1 MSQIGRMLALTGN
14 QAGQNIASGMSNFG
28 RNVGGMLTTF
38 GQGIRNRREE
48 QEAMK
53 MLEQLKD
60 NPQGLS
66 QAAQQLALRGNTR
79 LATVFQN
86 AAQAART
93 RAGQSAISGLL
104 QNPNPSAEQ
113 MMTAAQQMNTAG
125 MSTQALELARRAADA
140 EQEKTKGEALQARR
154 EAIAASA
161 TALGLDQ
168 LAKRALA
175 TTDEESLRAIQK
187 DIRDFEIKEVV
198 RTRGIPGRKALAKNA
213 GIQFEDYMADLSP
226 EAFVKVLE
234 GEEATLKAFL
244 DPDGNE
250 IMLEVDKQGRVKDP
264 VSGNKTR
271 ASALRL
277 RPAVG
282 KTQVENIANFKNEK
296 LAEEGIKYFKE
307 LHDST
312 VTVVQT
318 LNNIEEVLPLTDE
331 MIAGATAQ
339 PELFVRR
346 IRSEFSEY
354 LGIDASDP
362 ALQNTEAYIALAA
375 PRVADIIQAFGAGT
389 GLSDA
394 DREFAAKAAAGD
406 ISMTP
411 QSLQRILKILKKASE
426 NKLSMYNDTVAAM
439 QKEGLNPAANGFVL
453 PRRTTRTPVET
464 PPPVADLPPGYV
476 EDLK

>member
-1 MSQIGRMLALTGN
+1 MARFSQTFLQGLLNPAYQQGLFEAAKGLGQTPAIMRLQQQQEKQKKKLADIYSTTMQPGATSAQLLEAARQLSAAGKTQEALAL
-14 QAGQNIASGMSNFG
+14 
-28 RNVGGMLTTF
+28 
-38 GQGIRNRREE
+38 
-48 QEAMK
+48 
-53 MLEQLKD
+53 
-60 NPQGLS
+60 
-66 QAAQQLALRGNTR
+66 
-79 LATVFQN
+79 
-86 AAQAART
+86 
-93 RAGQSAISGLL
+93 
-104 QNPNPSAEQ
+104 
-113 MMTAAQQMNTAG
+113 
-125 MSTQALELARRAADA
+125 AD
-140 EQEKTKGEALQARR
+140 QARELR
-154 EAIAASA
+154 QTEASQVQLQQRQEAIAESA
-161 TALGLDQ
+161 RKLGLPE
-168 LAKRALA
+168 LAERAMR

-187 DIRDFEIKEVV
+187 DIRDFEIKEIV

-213 GIQFEDYMADLSP
+213 GIDFEDYMADLSP

-244 DPDGNE
+244 GPDGNE

-264 VSGNKTR
+264 NTGKKVR
-271 ASALRL
+271 ASELKL

-296 LAEEGIKYFKE
+296 LAEEGIKYFRD

-346 IRSEFSEY
+346 IRSEFSEF

-453 PRRTTRTPVET
+453 PRRTTRTPVAA
-464 PPPVADLPPGYV
+464 PSPAAPLPPGFV
-476 EDLK
+476 ED

>member
-1 MSQIGRMLALTGN
+1 MQQDQ
-14 QAGQNIASGMSNFG
+14 QAGEN
-28 RNVGGMLTTF
+28 
-38 GQGIRNRREE
+38 
-48 QEAMK
+48 
-53 MLEQLKD
+53 
-60 NPQGLS
+60 
-66 QAAQQLALRGNTR
+66 
-79 LATVFQN
+79 
-86 AAQAART
+86 
-93 RAGQSAISGLL
+93 
-104 QNPNPSAEQ
+104 
-113 MMTAAQQMNTAG
+113 
-125 MSTQALELARRAADA
+125 
-140 EQEKTKGEALQARR
+140 LQARR

-161 TALGLDQ
+161 RELGLEE
-168 LAKRALA
+168 LAKRAEN
-175 TTDEESLRAIQK
+175 TQDEESLRAIQK
-187 DIRDFEIKEVV
+187 DLRAFEIKEVA

-213 GIQFEDYMADLSP
+213 GIEYEDYMGNLSP

-234 GEEATLKAFL
+234 GEEATLKTFIG
-244 DPDGNE
+244 PDNSE

-264 VSGNKTR
+264 NTGQKVR
-271 ASALRL
+271 ASELQL

-282 KTQVENIANFKNEK
+282 KTQVENIANFKTEK
-296 LAEEGIKYFKE
+296 LAEEGIKYFRD

-346 IRSEFSEY
+346 IRSEFSEF
-354 LGIDASDP
+354 LGIDPSDP

-375 PRVADIIQAFGAGT
+375 PRVADIITAFGAGT

-426 NKLSMYNDTVAAM
+426 NKLGMYNNTVRAM

-453 PRRTTRTPVET
+453 PRRTTRTPSET
-464 PPPVADLPPGYV
+464 TPAAGVAPLPTGFV
-476 EDLK
+476 EDQK

>member
-1 MSQIGRMLALTGN
+1 MSIGQILAMSGQNIGSQIGSGY
-14 QAGQNIASGMSNFG
+14 AGLG
-28 RNVGGMLTTF
+28 RDVQGMLT
-38 GQGIRNRREE
+38 GIGGNIRQKRNER
-48 QEAMK
+48 EAMK
-53 MLEQLKD
+53 MLEQLKND
-60 NPQGLS
+60 PQGL
-66 QAAQQLALRGNTR
+66 AKMAQQYGIQGNTQ
-79 LATVFQN
+79 LAAVFQN
-86 AAQAART
+86 AAKAART
-93 RAGQSAISGLL
+93 GQAQSAMTSLLESPTVTPETLMETARQLNRAGQT
-104 QNPNPSAEQ
+104 E
-113 MMTAAQQMNTAG
+113 
-125 MSTQALELARRAADA
+125 QALALMEKARTMQQ
-140 EQEKTKGEALQARR
+140 EQQAGESLQARR

-161 TALGLDQ
+161 RKLNLPD
-168 LAKRALA
+168 LAERALR

-187 DIRDFEIKEVV
+187 DIRDFEIKEIV

-213 GIQFEDYMADLSP
+213 GIDFEDYMADLSP

-244 DPDGNE
+244 DPNGNE

-264 VSGNKTR
+264 NTGQKVR
-271 ASALRL
+271 ASELKL

-346 IRSEFSEY
+346 IRSEFSEF

-426 NKLSMYNDTVAAM
+426 NKLAMYNDTVAAM

-453 PRRTTRTPVET
+453 PRRTTRTPVAT
-464 PPPVADLPPGYV
+464 PSPAAPLPPGFV
-476 EDLK
+476 ED

>member
-1 MSQIGRMLALTGN
+1 MSIGQILAMSGQNIGSQIGSGY
-14 QAGQNIASGMSNFG
+14 AGLG
-28 RNVGGMLTTF
+28 RDVQGMLT
-38 GQGIRNRREE
+38 GIGGNIRQKRNER
-48 QEAMK
+48 EAMK
-53 MLEQLKD
+53 MLEQLKND
-60 NPQGLS
+60 PQGL
-66 QAAQQLALRGNTR
+66 AKMAQQYGIQGNTQ

-86 AAQAART
+86 AAKAART
-93 RAGQSAISGLL
+93 SQAQSAMTSLLESPTMTPETLMETARQLNRAGQT
-104 QNPNPSAEQ
+104 E
-113 MMTAAQQMNTAG
+113 
-125 MSTQALELARRAADA
+125 QALALMEKARTMQQ
-140 EQEKTKGEALQARR
+140 EQQAGESLQARR

-161 TALGLDQ
+161 RKLGLDE
-168 LAKRALA
+168 LAERALN
-175 TTDEESLRAIQK
+175 TQDEESLRAIQK
-187 DIRDFEIKEVV
+187 DLRDFEIKEII

-213 GIQFEDYMADLSP
+213 GIDFEDYMADLSP

-264 VSGNKTR
+264 NTGQKAR
-271 ASALRL
+271 ASELKL

-296 LAEEGIKYFKE
+296 LAEEGIKYFRD

-346 IRSEFSEY
+346 IRSEFSEF
-354 LGIDASDP
+354 LDIDASDP

-426 NKLSMYNDTVAAM
+426 NKLSMYNDTVKAM

-453 PRRTTRTPVET
+453 PRRTTRTPVAT
-464 PPPVADLPPGYV
+464 PAPVADLPPGFV
-476 EDLK
+476 ED